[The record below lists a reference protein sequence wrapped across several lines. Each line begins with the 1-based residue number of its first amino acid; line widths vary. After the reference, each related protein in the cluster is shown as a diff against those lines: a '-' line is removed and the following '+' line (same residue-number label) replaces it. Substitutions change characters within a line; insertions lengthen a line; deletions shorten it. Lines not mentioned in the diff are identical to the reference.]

1 MNNFRMSL
9 SVIDS
14 ENIKM
19 VSMSDGIHTAFV
31 GVADNKAVNMVTSM
45 DRMSQLLIRAVNN
58 RTRERNYFKLCNQL
72 LDKEITDEEFEKEID
87 ENEDNYVLSN
97 NEEADMNDIEVA
109 LSLCDYLKDVK
120 DVDDMAD
127 LFSFSDNSI
136 RKSLIGNCRWR

>member
-1 MNNFRMSL
+1 MDMNNFRMSL

-136 RKSLIGNCRWR
+136 RKSLHRKL

>member
-1 MNNFRMSL
+1 MDMNNFRMSL

-136 RKSLIGNCRWR
+136 RKSLIEK

>member
-1 MNNFRMSL
+1 MDMNNFRMSL

-136 RKSLIGNCRWR
+136 RKSLREVL

>member
-1 MNNFRMSL
+1 MDMDNFRMSL

-109 LSLCDYLKDVK
+109 LSLCNYLKDVK

-136 RKSLIGNCRWR
+136 RKSLIEK

>member
-1 MNNFRMSL
+1 MDMNNFRMSL

-109 LSLCDYLKDVK
+109 LSLCDYLKDVN
-120 DVDDMAD
+120 DVDVMAD

-136 RKSLIGNCRWR
+136 RKSLIEK

>member
-1 MNNFRMSL
+1 MDMNNFRMSL

-136 RKSLIGNCRWR
+136 RKSLIP

>member
-1 MNNFRMSL
+1 MDMNNFRMSL

-109 LSLCDYLKDVK
+109 LSLCNYLKDVK

-136 RKSLIGNCRWR
+136 RKSLIEK

>member
-1 MNNFRMSL
+1 MDMNNFRMSL

-72 LDKEITDEEFEKEID
+72 LDKP
-87 ENEDNYVLSN
+87 
-97 NEEADMNDIEVA
+97 
-109 LSLCDYLKDVK
+109 
-120 DVDDMAD
+120 
-127 LFSFSDNSI
+127 
-136 RKSLIGNCRWR
+136 

>member
-1 MNNFRMSL
+1 MDMNNFRMSL

-120 DVDDMAD
+120 GVDDMAD

-136 RKSLIGNCRWR
+136 RKSLIEK

>member
-136 RKSLIGNCRWR
+136 RKSLIEK